1 MHGEQDPQV
10 PPQES
15 QEFVAALKSAG
26 KIYEYV
32 TYPKE
37 GHGRRQPDHLVNSYQ
52 RQLAFLQKY
61 LRSANGN

>member
-15 QEFVAALKSAG
+15 QEFVSALKSAG
-26 KIYEYV
+26 KTYEYV
-32 TYPKE
+32 TYPNE
-37 GHGRRQPDHLVNSYQ
+37 GHGFGDPGHLLDSYR
-52 RQLAFLQKY
+52 RQLAFLQKH